1 MNRDF
6 RRHAFSPE
14 QISMTENGDPL
25 ENAIAER
32 INGILKSEY
41 LKHYQVG
48 TLTEAIKVLD
58 TAIKLYN
65 QERPHFSISL
75 LTPEQVHSK
84 EINVEKLWKNYYH
97 KNSKIVNPIQDN
109 KITVNALQD

>member
-1 MNRDF
+1 MHDKPDWNRLITYPAVLKTWNSFF
-6 RRHAFSPE
+6 RTRH
-14 QISMTENGDPL
+14 
-25 ENAIAER
+25 
-32 INGILKSEY
+32 
-41 LKHYQVG
+41 G

-84 EINVEKLWKNYYH
+84 EINVEKLWKNYYN
-97 KNSKIVNPIQDN
+97 KNSKIVNLLQDN
-109 KITVNALQD
+109 KEPVNALQD